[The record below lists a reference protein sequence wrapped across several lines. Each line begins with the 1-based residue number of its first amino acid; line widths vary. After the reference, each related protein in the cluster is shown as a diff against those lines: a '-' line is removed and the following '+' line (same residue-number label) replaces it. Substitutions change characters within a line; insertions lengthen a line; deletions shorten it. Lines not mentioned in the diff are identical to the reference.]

1 MGAQIA
7 IRGQQRDG
15 DGQNWERND
24 DQDVSTQGRPVNT
37 GIFIIGMRGTHLQNG
52 GEEVH
57 AGQQGTQTGNLQTPD
72 PVIDPDAGL
81 YSLPDSG
88 GYASQPV

>member
-37 GIFIIGMRGTHLQNG
+37 GIFIIGMPGARIFRMVAKKFTPVSRVPRPEICRLQI
-52 GEEVH
+52 
-57 AGQQGTQTGNLQTPD
+57 Q
-72 PVIDPDAGL
+72 
-81 YSLPDSG
+81 
-88 GYASQPV
+88 

>member
-24 DQDVSTQGRPVNT
+24 DQDVSTQGRRVNT
-37 GIFIIGMRGTHLQNG
+37 GIFIIGMPGTHLQNG
-52 GEEVH
+52 GEEFTPVSRVPRPEICR
-57 AGQQGTQTGNLQTPD
+57 LQ
-72 PVIDPDAGL
+72 I
-81 YSLPDSG
+81 
-88 GYASQPV
+88 Q